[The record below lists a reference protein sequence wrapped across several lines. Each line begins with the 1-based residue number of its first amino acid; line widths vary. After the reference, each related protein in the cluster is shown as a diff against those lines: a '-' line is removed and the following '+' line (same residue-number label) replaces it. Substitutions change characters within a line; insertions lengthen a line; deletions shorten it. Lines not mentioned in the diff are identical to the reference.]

1 MIIKFN
7 FTYSTFSSQ
16 EQLIG
21 TLKITQLENAVSPI
35 YDIILNEETNV
46 VDKTELFKYAIEQY
60 IESRIFEI
68 FNQSRN
74 QNIFLSKEDYKNIIS
89 REAPVYLIDRVLDN
103 MQSVIEEVEVRQAS

>member
-16 EQLIG
+16 DQELG

-35 YDIILNEETNV
+35 YDIIIDEDKNV
-46 VDKTELFKYAIEQY
+46 VDKTELFKDAITQY
-60 IESRIFEI
+60 IESRVFEL

-74 QNIFLSKEDYKNIIS
+74 QNLFLAREDYKNIIS
-89 REAPVYLIDRVLDN
+89 REAPLYLIDSVLEN
-103 MQSVIEEVEVRQAS
+103 MQSVIEDVEVRQAS